1 MERVARDARSRDLCG
16 ESESMPIR
24 RCGLEDLEELV
35 RLEARCFETDRLS
48 RRNFRYLLSRANAL
62 TLVAEEGGALEGY
75 AMLLFNTGTSLAR
88 LYSVAVDPRGRG
100 MGTGGRLLE
109 AAESAARDHDCVSM
123 RLEVRADNG
132 PAIGLYEKRGY
143 RRFGVIEDYY
153 EDHQRAL
160 RFEKF
165 LIPHLEPNLVSV
177 PFYMQTLDFTCGPSA
192 LMMAMK
198 ALDSDLEM
206 DRKTELRIWRE
217 STSIYM
223 TSGHGG
229 CGPYGLALSA
239 YHRGFDVEV
248 FVNAEGVLFT
258 ESVRSEEKKE
268 VIRLVQEDMLEEIRR
283 HPIGLRYGAPGMADI
298 QARWQAGLVPLV
310 LISSRRIYHEN
321 SPHWVVVTGLD
332 DRFIYVHDS
341 FVDVGA
347 HKSATDS
354 INMPILKKDFERMAR
369 YGRAGLKAAL
379 FIGRRPR
386 ARGAGAD
393 EG

>member
-1 MERVARDARSRDLCG
+1 MSV
-16 ESESMPIR
+16 R
-24 RCGLEDLEELV
+24 RGGLEDLEELV
-35 RLEARCFETDRLS
+35 ALEARCFETDRLS

-62 TLVAEEGGALEGY
+62 TLVEDEAGALNGY

-88 LYSVAVDPRGRG
+88 LYSVAVDPRSRG
-100 MGTGGRLLE
+100 LGLGARLLE
-109 AAESAARDHDCVSM
+109 AAEGAAREHDCVSV

-132 PAIGLYEKRGY
+132 PAIGLYEKAGY
-143 RRFGVIEDYY
+143 RRFGAIEDYY

-192 LMMAMK
+192 LMMAMR
-198 ALDSDLEM
+198 ALAPDLEL
-206 DRKTELRIWRE
+206 DRKMELRIWRE

-258 ESVRSEEKKE
+258 ESVRSDEKKE
-268 VIRLVQEDMLEEIRR
+268 VIRLVQEDMLDEIGRSR
-283 HPIGLRYGAPGMADI
+283 IRLHYGAPGMADI
-298 QARWQAGLVPLV
+298 QDRCEAGLIPLV

-321 SPHWVVVTGLD
+321 SPHWIVVTGLD

-341 FVDVGA
+341 FVDVDA
-347 HKSATDS
+347 HKTATDS

-369 YGRAGLKAAL
+369 YGKAGLKAAL
-379 FIGRRPR
+379 FVGRRPQAGR
-386 ARGAGAD
+386 ETAHGAPGGAGAD
-393 EG
+393 EDRP

>member
-1 MERVARDARSRDLCG
+1 MSVRHA
-16 ESESMPIR
+16 
-24 RCGLEDLEELV
+24 GLEDLEELV
-35 RLEARCFETDRLS
+35 ALEDRCFETDRLS

-62 TLVAEEGGALEGY
+62 TLVVDEDGALNGY

-88 LYSVAVDPRGRG
+88 LYSVAVDPRSRG
-100 MGTGGRLLE
+100 LGIGARLLE
-109 AAESAARDHDCVSM
+109 AAESAAREHDCVSM
-123 RLEVRADNG
+123 RLEVRADNR
-132 PAIGLYEKRGY
+132 PAIGLYEKAGY
-143 RRFGVIEDYY
+143 RRFGAIEDYY

-198 ALDSDLEM
+198 ALAPDLEL
-206 DRKTELRIWRE
+206 DRKMELRIWRE

-239 YHRGFDVEV
+239 HHRGFDVEV

-258 ESVRSEEKKE
+258 ESVRSDEKKE
-268 VIRLVQEDMLEEIRR
+268 VIRLVQEDMLDEIGRS
-283 HPIGLRYGAPGMADI
+283 PIRLHYGAPGMADI
-298 QARWQAGLVPLV
+298 QERCEAGLIPLV

-332 DRFIYVHDS
+332 DRLIYVHDS
-341 FVDVGA
+341 FVDLDA
-347 HKSATDS
+347 HKTATDS

-369 YGRAGLKAAL
+369 YGKAGLKAAL
-379 FIGRRPR
+379 FVGRRPQ
-386 ARGAGAD
+386 ARRETGQGAPGGAGAD
-393 EG
+393 EDRP

>member
-1 MERVARDARSRDLCG
+1 MC
-16 ESESMPIR
+16 
-24 RCGLEDLEELV
+24 
-35 RLEARCFETDRLS
+35 
-48 RRNFRYLLSRANAL
+48 
-62 TLVAEEGGALEGY
+62 GY

-88 LYSVAVDPRGRG
+88 LYSVAVDPASRGLG
-100 MGTGGRLLE
+100 IGAVLLGASEE
-109 AAESAARDHDCVSM
+109 AAREHDCVSM
-123 RLEVRADNG
+123 RLEVRSDNEA
-132 PAIGLYEKRGY
+132 AIRLYDKSGY

-153 EDHQRAL
+153 EDHQAAL

-198 ALDSDLEM
+198 ALDPQVDLN
-206 DRKTELRIWRE
+206 RKLELRIWRE
-217 STSIYM
+217 STSIFM
-223 TSGHGG
+223 TAGHGG

-239 YHRGFDVEV
+239 FHRGFSVEI
-248 FVNAEGVLFT
+248 FINDEGALFT
-258 ESVRSEEKKE
+258 RSVRSEEKKE
-268 VIRLVQEDMLEEIRR
+268 VIRLVQEDMLEEIRN
-283 HPIGLRYGAPGMADI
+283 HPIALHYGTPGMSDI
-298 QARWQAGLVPLV
+298 QDRVEAKLIPLV

-341 FVDVGA
+341 FVDLEA

-369 YGRAGLKAAL
+369 YGKAGLKAAL
-379 FIGRRPR
+379 FIGRASFRRTGPKTWSR
-386 ARGAGAD
+386 WWRTAEQGPGLKGGGAAHNA
-393 EG
+393 EW